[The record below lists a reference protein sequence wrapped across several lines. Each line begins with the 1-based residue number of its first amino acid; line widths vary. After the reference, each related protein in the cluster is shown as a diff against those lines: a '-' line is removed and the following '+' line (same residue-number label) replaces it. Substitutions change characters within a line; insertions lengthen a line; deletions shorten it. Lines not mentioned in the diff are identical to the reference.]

1 LDNVFAIAGN
11 PNSGKTT
18 IFNQLTG
25 LRQKVANY
33 PGVTVE
39 KVAGKVRVNGSE
51 CTLIDLPGTYSI
63 HPRSPEEKIACEV
76 LCGLRPDVPP
86 PRGVICV
93 VDGTNLERN
102 LYLALQIRDI
112 GLPMLLVLNMADEV
126 NARGGKFDLQK
137 LSQKLAVPVIS
148 TIGKKGV
155 GLGEILRFLA
165 KHGNGNG
172 TREAIPLRVP
182 PSTPSPQEVRS
193 RYRATHEA
201 LATAQVQ
208 ALSDSPL
215 QRAIDH
221 VVMHPVWGTLL
232 FCIVVVVVFQSVF
245 AWAKPLMD
253 GIEAAF
259 HWLGGQV
266 QGHVGNPLLRSL
278 LVDGVI
284 AGVGSVLTFLPQIF
298 ILFFFIALLE
308 DSGYMARAAFLM
320 DKVMKRIGLQGKSF
334 LPLLSSYAC
343 AIPGIMACR
352 TIENKND
359 RIATMMIAPLMTCS
373 ARLPVYTLLIA
384 AFVPQNKVLGNF
396 LSLPTLVLLGLYGL
410 GLAVAAVVAALLKS
424 SVLKSKGSPFILE
437 LPPYRVPNARTVFN
451 CMWNRSRLFVRRAG
465 TVILGIS
472 LILWALASFPQTGNI
487 QHSFAG
493 MIGHFIEPAI
503 RPLGFDWRIGI
514 GLITSFAAREVIV
527 SSLSTIYNVQGGDTG
542 LTLVQTVRQ
551 QMTPL
556 TAVSLMVFFALACQC
571 MSTLAVVKR
580 ETNGWRWAI
589 FLFTYMSALAYI
601 CSLVVYQGGRLLGFV

>member
-1 LDNVFAIAGN
+1 MDKVFAIAGN

-39 KVAGKVRVNGSE
+39 KVAGTVKVNGSE
-51 CTLIDLPGTYSI
+51 FTIVDLPGTYSI

-76 LCGLRPDVPP
+76 LCGLRPDVPV
-86 PRGVICV
+86 PRGVVCV
-93 VDGTNLERN
+93 VDSTNLERN

-112 GLPMLLVLNMADEV
+112 GLPMLLVLNMADEMS
-126 NARGGKFDLQK
+126 ARGGKIDLAK
-137 LSQKLAVPVIS
+137 LSKELGVPVVS
-148 TIGKKGV
+148 TVGTR
-155 GLGEILRFLA
+155 GLGLEDIRRFLA
-165 KHGNGNG
+165 QHGNSGNG
-172 TREAIPLRVP
+172 SSSPLNIPPAIPDAE
-182 PSTPSPQEVRS
+182 EVRN
-193 RYRATHEA
+193 RYRRTHQA
-201 LATAQVQ
+201 LIAAQVR
-208 ALSDSPL
+208 ALGDSRL
-215 QRAIDH
+215 QKAVDD
-221 VVMHPVWGTLL
+221 VVTHPVWGTAL
-232 FCIVVVVVFQSVF
+232 FFSIVVIVFQSVF
-245 AWAKPLMD
+245 AWARPLME
-253 GIEAAF
+253 GIEAVFA
-259 HWLGGQV
+259 WLSGWIQT
-266 QGHVGNPLLRSL
+266 HVANILLRSL

-298 ILFFFIALLE
+298 ILFFFIAILE

-320 DKVMKRIGLQGKSF
+320 DRVMKKFGLQGKSF

-359 RIATMMIAPLMTCS
+359 RLATIMIAPLMTCS

-384 AFVPQNKVLGNF
+384 AFVPQTKVLGNL
-396 LSLPTLVLLGLYGL
+396 LSLPTLVLLGLYALGL
-410 GLAVAAVVAALLKS
+410 GIAAIVAGVLKS
-424 SVLKSKGSPFILE
+424 SILKSKGMPFILE

-451 CMWNRSRLFVRRAG
+451 TMWNRSRLFVRRAG

-472 LILWALASFPQTGNI
+472 LLLWTLASFPHTGDIHN
-487 QHSFAG
+487 SFAG
-493 MIGHFIEPAI
+493 AIGHAIEPVI

-514 GLITSFAAREVIV
+514 GLITSLAAREVIV
-527 SSLSTIYNVQGGDTG
+527 STLSTIYNVQGGDTA

-571 MSTLAVVKR
+571 MSTLAVVRR
-580 ETNGWRWAI
+580 ETNGWRWPI
-589 FLFTYMSALAYI
+589 FLFSYMSVLAYV
-601 CSLVVYQGGRLLGFV
+601 CSLIVYQGGRLLGFA

>member
-1 LDNVFAIAGN
+1 LDKFFAIAGN

-39 KVAGKVRVNGSE
+39 KVAGTVRVNGSE
-51 CTLIDLPGTYSI
+51 FTVIDLPGTYSI

-76 LCGLRPDVPP
+76 LCGLRPDVPQ
-86 PRGVICV
+86 PRGVVCV
-93 VDGTNLERN
+93 VDSTNLERN

-112 GLPMLLVLNMADEV
+112 GLPTLLVLNMADEMS
-126 NARGGKFDLQK
+126 ARGGKIDLGK
-137 LSQKLAVPVIS
+137 LSEELRVPVVS
-148 TIGKKGV
+148 TVGTRGV
-155 GLGEILRFLA
+155 GLEEIRKFLA
-165 KHGNGNG
+165 HHGNGAHAASVPLN
-172 TREAIPLRVP
+172 IPP
-182 PSTPSPQEVRS
+182 TIPDAEEVRK
-193 RYRATHEA
+193 RYQRTR
-201 LATAQVQ
+201 Q
-208 ALSDSPL
+208 ALTAAEVRAVGDSRL
-215 QRAIDH
+215 RQ
-221 VVMHPVWGTLL
+221 VVDNVVTHPVWGTAL
-232 FCIVVVVVFQSVF
+232 FFAIVVVVFQSVF
-245 AWAKPLMD
+245 AWARPLMD
-253 GIEAAF
+253 GIERAF
-259 HWLGGQV
+259 GWLGGSIQT
-266 QGHVGNPLLRSL
+266 HVGNTLLRSL

-298 ILFFFIALLE
+298 ILFFFIAILE

-320 DKVMKRIGLQGKSF
+320 DRVMKKIGLQGKSF

-359 RIATMMIAPLMTCS
+359 RLATMMIAPLMTCS

-384 AFVPQNKVLGNF
+384 AFVPQTKVLGNL
-396 LSLPTLVLLGLYGL
+396 LSLPTVVLLGLYALGL
-410 GLAVAAVVAALLKS
+410 GVAAAVAGLLKS
-424 SVLKSKGSPFILE
+424 SVLKSQGAPFILE

-451 CMWNRSRLFVRRAG
+451 TMWSRSRLFVRRAG

-472 LILWALASFPQTGNI
+472 LVLWTLASFPHTGDI
-487 QHSFAG
+487 HSSFAG
-493 MIGHFIEPAI
+493 TIGHAIEPVI

-514 GLITSFAAREVIV
+514 GLITSLAAREVII
-527 SSLSTIYNVQGGDTG
+527 SSLSTIYNVQGADASV
-542 LTLVQTVRQ
+542 TLVQTVRQ

-571 MSTLAVVKR
+571 MSTLAVVRR
-580 ETNGWRWAI
+580 ETNSWRWPI
-589 FLFTYMSALAYI
+589 FLFSYMFVLAYA
-601 CSLVVYQGGRLLGFV
+601 CSLMVYQGGRLLGFA